1 MRRFAL
7 KSEEKML
14 LRDRSVKE
22 GEAQHAHFAGLD
34 ISVRQTRSRGDD
46 EGDCRLERKPLVTM
60 RRLGVFAEQ
69 DTRRKELRK

>member
-34 ISVRQTRSRGDD
+34 ISVRQTGPAGMTKAIVVLSANRW
-46 EGDCRLERKPLVTM
+46 
-60 RRLGVFAEQ
+60 
-69 DTRRKELRK
+69 